1 MAEEQRPLSGEAA
14 RLAEALR
21 DTVSR
26 FDRLIREYKGGALPV
41 AEVVARL
48 AEIQKELERLRDER

>member
-1 MAEEQRPLSGEAA
+1 MSGEAA

-26 FDRLIREYKGGALPV
+26 FDRLIREYKAGALPV